1 MDVFFLGGA
10 GERKRSSRARFA
22 EKFSQNGGLQTAL
35 FGVIYYMLSS
45 GGFAAA
51 CLQAIAKGVSS
62 ILGRPGQTRA
72 MFQASTTRR
81 PVHTLTTVE
90 GLLLLAPPR
99 TPRSSG
105 YDFLCTCGLCCYML
119 YVYYMLYA
127 CYMSSSEPSSGS
139 SGSVWIYRRA
149 IFGKQNWLCAR
160 MPCTMY
166 RRAISGKQN
175 WPCARTPCTLIGA
188 CAQVYGT

>member
-1 MDVFFLGGA
+1 MDVFLGGA
-10 GERKRSSRARFA
+10 GAGKKSSRARFA

-35 FGVIYYMLSS
+35 FGVIYCMLSS

-51 CLQAIAKGVSS
+51 CLQDIAKGVSS

-90 GLLLLAPPR
+90 GLLLLVPPR
-99 TPRSSG
+99 TPRNSG

-127 CYMSSSEPSSGS
+127 CCMSSSEPSSGS
-139 SGSVWIYRRA
+139 SGSLWIYRRA
-149 IFGKQNWLCAR
+149 IFGNQNWLCAR

-166 RRAISGKQN
+166 RRTISGNQN
-175 WPCARTPCTLIGA
+175 WPCARTSCTLIGA
-188 CAQVYGT
+188 CAQVHGT

>member
-1 MDVFFLGGA
+1 MDVFLGGA
-10 GERKRSSRARFA
+10 GAGKRSSRARFA

-90 GLLLLAPPR
+90 GLLLLGPP
-99 TPRSSG
+99 
-105 YDFLCTCGLCCYML
+105 GLHGVVGMMFMHMWSMLLYVICLLHVYVCYMSLALELDMLFVVICCMSVICYML
-119 YVYYMLYA
+119 LFVVI
-127 CYMSSSEPSSGS
+127 CYMSVICYMPVICLVLG
-139 SGSVWIYRRA
+139 GVVRVRLYVIY
-149 IFGKQNWLCAR
+149 CAF
-160 MPCTMY
+160 
-166 RRAISGKQN
+166 
-175 WPCARTPCTLIGA
+175 
-188 CAQVYGT
+188 V

>member
-1 MDVFFLGGA
+1 MFFLGGRGRGRGA
-10 GERKRSSRARFA
+10 PGCVLLRSFCR
-22 EKFSQNGGLQTAL
+22 TAT
-35 FGVIYYMLSS
+35 
-45 GGFAAA
+45 
-51 CLQAIAKGVSS
+51 CLQVIVKGGSS

-90 GLLLLAPPR
+90 TVAFVPSR

-105 YDFLCTCGLCCYML
+105 YDFLCTCGLCCYTL

-139 SGSVWIYRRA
+139 SGSVWIYRRV
-149 IFGKQNWLCAR
+149 IFGKQKWLCAR
-160 MPCTMY
+160 TPCTMY
-166 RRAISGKQN
+166 RRVIFGKQN
-175 WPCARTPCTLIGA
+175 WPCARTSCPLIGA
-188 CAQVYGT
+188 

>member
-1 MDVFFLGGA
+1 VDVFLGGA
-10 GERKRSSRARFA
+10 GEGKKSSRVRVD
-22 EKFSQNGGLQTAL
+22 EKFSQDERAPNSPVC
-35 FGVIYYMLSS
+35 VIYYMLSS

-51 CLQAIAKGVSS
+51 CLQAIAKGGFS

-72 MFQASTTRR
+72 MFSVFDKPSTCLHSDDTGGDA
-81 PVHTLTTVE
+81 VFV
-90 GLLLLAPPR
+90 PPR

-139 SGSVWIYRRA
+139 SGSVWIYRRS
-149 IFGKQNWLCAR
+149 IFGKQKWLCAQ

-166 RRAISGKQN
+166 RRAIFGRQN
-175 WPCARTPCTLIGA
+175 WPCARTPCTLIG
-188 CAQVYGT
+188 V